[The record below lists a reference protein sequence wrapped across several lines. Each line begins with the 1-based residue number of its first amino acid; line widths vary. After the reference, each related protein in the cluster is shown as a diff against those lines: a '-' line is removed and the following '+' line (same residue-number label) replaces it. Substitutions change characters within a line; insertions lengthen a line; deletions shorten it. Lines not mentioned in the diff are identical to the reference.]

1 MELKIFKH
9 IDEIVQFYETVRDGF
24 DGTAQKLKS
33 WIEKIVCEKSLY
45 TLTVNYRVK
54 EPASVREKMIKNSYY
69 RIFSSK
75 EESIYNMQD
84 IIGLRI
90 ECKFVDDEKYVYDL
104 ISSLFDKT
112 DDHIYYYNDEN
123 KNLRLKLSEP
133 QPQKQKNGFDIYK
146 IDGRLEEGDTKLNF
160 ELQIRSLVNI
170 FWGEI
175 EHKIVYKNSSYVVL
189 DDLVLDSMVSIKEN
203 LNLID
208 RQLHQLY
215 RRYKRDD
222 NAHMRHRIRSIDSVL
237 SKMIHDTIANKMTS
251 SLGFVTDF
259 KKSCDSILQ
268 YILIVNNAGDISD
281 YGRVMLDIFYITNNL
296 SGEEILFDR
305 HIRIDRDLLAMD
317 DVFCSTVLG
326 TILRL
331 INVDFQW
338 HLFFLIVFKM
348 DGGKIEDDL
357 NNFVRYYKSRY
368 KANASFE
375 LLQGKMP
382 PETGKKIKEDLVE
395 EVAYIFKRKSSIELL
410 WKSGMAALNSALSRT
425 IEEIVLAGDLDW
437 ERDKKKYIRMMN
449 EFLDLK

>member
-1 MELKIFKH
+1 M
-9 IDEIVQFYETVRDGF
+9 
-24 DGTAQKLKS
+24 
-33 WIEKIVCEKSLY
+33 EKIVCEKSLY

-75 EESIYNMQD
+75 EESVYNIQD

-104 ISSLFDKT
+104 ISSLFDQT
-112 DDHIYYYNDEN
+112 EDHIYYYSGEN
-123 KNLRLKLSEP
+123 PSLRLKLSEK

-146 IDGRLEEGDTKLNF
+146 IDGRLEDGDVRLNF
-160 ELQIRSLVNI
+160 ELQIKSLVNI

-175 EHKIVYKNSSYVVL
+175 EHKIVYKNNSYVVM
-189 DDLVLDSMVSIKEN
+189 DDLVQDNMVSIKEN

-251 SLGFVTDF
+251 SIGFVTDF

-268 YILIVNNAGDISD
+268 YILIENNAGDISD

-296 SGEEILFDR
+296 AGEEILFDR
-305 HIRIDRDLLAMD
+305 HIRIDRDLLEAN
-317 DVFCSTVLG
+317 DVFCATVLG

-357 NNFVRYYKSRY
+357 NHFVRYYKSRFR
-368 KANASFE
+368 ANTSFD
-375 LLQGKMP
+375 LLQSNLP
-382 PETGKKIKEDLVE
+382 AETAKKIKKDLVE
-395 EVAYIFKRKSSIELL
+395 EIAYIFKRKASINLL
-410 WKSGMAALNSALSRT
+410 WKTGMAALNSALSRT
-425 IEEIVLAGDLDW
+425 IEEIVLAENLDW
-437 ERDKKKYIRMMN
+437 KRDRRKYLRKMN
-449 EFLDLK
+449 EFMKI

>member
-1 MELKIFKH
+1 MKRSGKVFTIRRL
-9 IDEIVQFYETVRDGF
+9 
-24 DGTAQKLKS
+24 KLKS
-33 WIEKIVCEKSLY
+33 WMEKIVCEKSLY

-75 EESIYNMQD
+75 EESVYNIQD

-112 DDHIYYYNDEN
+112 EDHIYYYSGEN
-123 KNLRLKLSEP
+123 PHLRLKLSEK

-146 IDGRLEEGDTKLNF
+146 IDGRLEEGDVKLNF
-160 ELQIRSLVNI
+160 ELQIKSLVNI

-175 EHKIVYKNSSYVVL
+175 EHKIVYKNNSYVVM
-189 DDLVLDSMVSIKEN
+189 DDLVQDNMVSIKEN

-259 KKSCDSILQ
+259 KKSCDSYPAVYTDREQRGRYQRLRPGYAG
-268 YILIVNNAGDISD
+268 YIL
-281 YGRVMLDIFYITNNL
+281 
-296 SGEEILFDR
+296 
-305 HIRIDRDLLAMD
+305 
-317 DVFCSTVLG
+317 
-326 TILRL
+326 
-331 INVDFQW
+331 
-338 HLFFLIVFKM
+338 
-348 DGGKIEDDL
+348 
-357 NNFVRYYKSRY
+357 YY
-368 KANASFE
+368 
-375 LLQGKMP
+375 Q
-382 PETGKKIKEDLVE
+382 
-395 EVAYIFKRKSSIELL
+395 
-410 WKSGMAALNSALSRT
+410 
-425 IEEIVLAGDLDW
+425 
-437 ERDKKKYIRMMN
+437 
-449 EFLDLK
+449 

>member
-9 IDEIVQFYETVRDGF
+9 IDDIVQYYETVRENFND
-24 DGTAQKLKS
+24 TALRLKS
-33 WIEKIVCEKSLY
+33 WIEEIVCAKSLY
-45 TLTVNYRVK
+45 TLSVNYRIK

-75 EESIYNMQD
+75 EESVYNMQD

-90 ECKFVDDEKYVYDL
+90 ECKFVDDEKYVFDL
-104 ISSLFDKT
+104 IASLFNKT
-112 DDHIYYYNDEN
+112 EDHIYYYNEQN
-123 KNLRLKLSEP
+123 PNFRLKLSEK

-146 IDGRLEEGDTKLNF
+146 IDGRLEEGDVRLNF
-160 ELQIRSLVNI
+160 ELQIKSLVNI

-175 EHKIVYKNSSYVVL
+175 EHKIVYKNNSYVVM

-222 NAHMRHRIRSIDSVL
+222 NSHMRHRIRSIDSVL

-268 YILIVNNAGDISD
+268 YILIMNNAGDISD

-296 SGEEILFDR
+296 SGEEIRFDR
-305 HIRIDRDLLAMD
+305 HIKVERDLLAMN
-317 DVFCSTVLG
+317 DVFYTTVLN

-357 NNFVRYYKSRY
+357 NNFVRYYKGRY
-368 KANASFE
+368 KANTSFD
-375 LLQGKMP
+375 LLQGKVGA
-382 PETGKKIKEDLVE
+382 EEARQIKEDMVE
-395 EVAYIFKRKSSIELL
+395 EIAYIFKRKASIELL
-410 WKSGMAALNSALSRT
+410 WKTGMASLNSALSRT
-425 IEEIVLAGDLDW
+425 IEEIVLAEDLDW
-437 ERDKKKYIRMMN
+437 EKDKRKYIRMMN
-449 EFLDLK
+449 EFLDT

>member
-9 IDEIVQFYETVRDGF
+9 IDEIVRYYETIRESFYD
-24 DGTAQKLKS
+24 TALELKS
-33 WIEKIVCEKSLY
+33 WMEKIVCEKSLY

-75 EESIYNMQD
+75 EESVYNIQD

-112 DDHIYYYNDEN
+112 EDHIYYYSGEN
-123 KNLRLKLSEP
+123 PHLRLKLSEK

-146 IDGRLEEGDTKLNF
+146 IDGRLEEGAVKLNF
-160 ELQIRSLVNI
+160 ELQIKSLVNI

-175 EHKIVYKNSSYVVL
+175 EHKIVYKNNSYVVM
-189 DDLVLDSMVSIKEN
+189 DDLVQDNMVSIKEN

-251 SLGFVTDF
+251 SLGFATDF
-259 KKSCDSILQ
+259 KKSCDAILQ
-268 YILIVNNAGDISD
+268 YILIENNAGDISD

-296 SGEEILFDR
+296 AGEEILFDR
-305 HIRIDRDLLAMD
+305 HIRIDRDLLETD
-317 DVFCSTVLG
+317 DVFCATVLG

-348 DGGKIEDDL
+348 DGGKSEDDL
-357 NNFVRYYKSRY
+357 NHFVRYYKSRF
-368 KANASFE
+368 KANTSFD
-375 LLQGKMP
+375 LLQGNVP
-382 PETGKKIKEDLVE
+382 AETAKKIKQDLVE
-395 EVAYIFKRKSSIELL
+395 EIAYIFRRKASIELL
-410 WKSGMAALNSALSRT
+410 WKTGTAALNSALSRT
-425 IEEIVLAGDLDW
+425 IEEVVLAENLDW
-437 ERDKKKYIRMMN
+437 KRDKKKYTRMMN
-449 EFLDLK
+449 GFIEN